1 MGEPVDC
8 AQVGWESFETCEV
21 CGVMRVDG
29 DKYTSMRFETEVLAL
44 QDTLIHALDTSPRSP
59 RVKRTDRWVDFSTDC
74 QAAQAEVMFY
84 ILGHL
89 QTLMAAY
96 DTRYWSG
103 GVIVE
108 AILAH
113 PRTVLVKNVVKA
125 YQLLELHGRMP
136 SDLKLVLL
144 GQEPAVSTD
153 LPLEVEL

>member
-1 MGEPVDC
+1 MFAHDPAEGDQGVTVD
-8 AQVGWESFETCEV
+8 
-21 CGVMRVDG
+21 
-29 DKYTSMRFETEVLAL
+29 L

-59 RVKRTDRWVDFSTDC
+59 RVKRTDHWVNFSTDC
-74 QAAQAEVMFY
+74 QTAQAEVMFY

-89 QTLMAAY
+89 QTLMSVN
-96 DTRYWSG
+96 DNRYFSG

-113 PRTVLVKNVVKA
+113 PRTVPVKNIVKA

-144 GQEPAVSTD
+144 GQEHVSSNGP
-153 LPLEVEL
+153 PLEVEL